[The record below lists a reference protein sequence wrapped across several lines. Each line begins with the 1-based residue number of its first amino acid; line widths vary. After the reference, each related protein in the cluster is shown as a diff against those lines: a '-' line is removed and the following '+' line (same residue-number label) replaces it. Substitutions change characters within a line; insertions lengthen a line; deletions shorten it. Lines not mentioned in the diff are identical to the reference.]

1 MLNFKLARIKA
12 RMTQQELGDATGIT
26 KRTIKN
32 YETGARN
39 MTVPNLIKIANAL
52 NVTTDFLLEREVK

>member
-1 MLNFKLARIKA
+1 MINFKIARIKA
-12 RMTQQELGDATGIT
+12 KMTQQDLADATGIT

-39 MTVPNLIKIANAL
+39 MTVPNLIKIADAL
-52 NVTTDFLLEREVK
+52 NVTTDFLLGREVK